1 MQGNGFDTT
10 PTSYMGLQLHSR
22 SYSED
27 IEQVTMNRILI
38 LIIWKTATYL
48 LLAIRCI

>member
-27 IEQVTMNRILI
+27 IEQVTMSWILI
-38 LIIWKTATYL
+38 LII
-48 LLAIRCI
+48 